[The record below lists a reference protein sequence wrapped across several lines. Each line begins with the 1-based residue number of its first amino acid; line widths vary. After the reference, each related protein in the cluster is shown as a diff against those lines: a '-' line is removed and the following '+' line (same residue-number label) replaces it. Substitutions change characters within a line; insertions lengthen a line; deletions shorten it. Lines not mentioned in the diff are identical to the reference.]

1 MKITK
6 VQIPNFIKNAAL
18 TVPLLL
24 AASTITA
31 KDTNLN
37 NDVFV
42 KTEQIDSPKD
52 TRESVFMA
60 PAVKLAGTTVYP
72 AIVIDLSDKQV
83 YHYDTS
89 TFLIDSYPIRFCED
103 QINTGLNL
111 IDIKKHYYNDNNVA
125 EKIVLTE
132 VNRTNGRVKDTH
144 QQVLV
149 GAENANIY
157 DDTHIFTNVILI
169 NNDSAKKITDLLTDE
184 QYVLIR
190 K

>member
-6 VQIPNFIKNAAL
+6 VQIPNLIKNIAL
-18 TVPLLL
+18 TTPFLL
-24 AASTITA
+24 ATSTTLA
-31 KDTNLN
+31 KDTSLDR
-37 NDVFV
+37 DVFI
-42 KTEQIDSPKD
+42 KKEQVGSPKD
-52 TRESVFMA
+52 TRESIVMA
-60 PAVKLAGTTVYP
+60 PSVKLAGTTVYP
-72 AIVIDLSDKQV
+72 AIVIDLSDRQV
-83 YHYDTS
+83 YHYDHS

-103 QINTGLNL
+103 HINTGLNL
-111 IDIKKHYYNDNNVA
+111 VDIKKHNYDGDNIA

-132 VNRTNGRVKDTH
+132 INQTNGRVKDTH

-149 GAENANIY
+149 GAKNANIY
-157 DDTHIFTNVILI
+157 DDTQIFTNVILI